1 MTGGGGV
8 KKKKNQHN
16 FLLYKPQFYIY
27 FWNAGKA
34 GTPLN
39 QCKKKEKHISFTWV
53 ISNISPYIL
62 FLLLQGAFF
71 FFIKVASHLWF
82 YQSTR
87 QEAAYCQPYK
97 YVHTSQYICIF
108 KKNKAMHFVT
118 GALSRCAASSPCAG
132 FPAKGSVPVFE
143 ELLEDDGLLSLWQD
157 FHL

>member
-1 MTGGGGV
+1 MTGGVNKKISTTSSCINHSFTFIFEMQAKLGHHWTNV
-8 KKKKNQHN
+8 KKKKKSTSHLLELYLI
-16 FLLYKPQFYIY
+16 FLL
-27 FWNAGKA
+27 
-34 GTPLN
+34 
-39 QCKKKEKHISFTWV
+39 ISFLCC
-53 ISNISPYIL
+53 YKEL
-62 FLLLQGAFF
+62 F

-82 YQSTR
+82 YRSTR

-97 YVHTSQYICIF
+97 YVHTSQYNMYL
-108 KKNKAMHFVT
+108 KKNKTMHFVT

>member
-1 MTGGGGV
+1 MTGGGGKKKISTTSSCINHSFTFIFEMQAKLGHHWTNV
-8 KKKKNQHN
+8 KKKK
-16 FLLYKPQFYIY
+16 
-27 FWNAGKA
+27 
-34 GTPLN
+34 
-39 QCKKKEKHISFTWV
+39 KHISFTWV

-62 FLLLQGAFF
+62 FLLLQGTF

-82 YQSTR
+82 YRSTR

-108 KKNKAMHFVT
+108 KKNKTMHFVT